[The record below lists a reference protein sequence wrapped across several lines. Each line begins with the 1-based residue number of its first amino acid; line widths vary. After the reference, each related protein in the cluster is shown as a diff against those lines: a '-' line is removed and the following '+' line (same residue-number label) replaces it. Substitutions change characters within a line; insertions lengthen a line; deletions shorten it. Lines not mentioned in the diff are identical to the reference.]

1 MQGAG
6 TNMQGRPLA
15 FKRTLPHPKPS
26 RRTVCV
32 ASPPSKYRSRQ
43 PSQEQLALAGAS
55 DRCEEATVTEC
66 LWPEAA
72 DVCLPAQLASRIRC
86 PMMESSEASVTT
98 TGSTA
103 A

>member
-15 FKRTLPHPKPS
+15 FKQTLPHLTPS
-26 RRTVCV
+26 RRIVCV

-55 DRCEEATVTEC
+55 DR
-66 LWPEAA
+66 
-72 DVCLPAQLASRIRC
+72 
-86 PMMESSEASVTT
+86 
-98 TGSTA
+98 
-103 A
+103 